1 MPLIKLNHSTL
12 KMIGSRLALFLM
24 ATFLLGIEFT
34 SASQYVVLDA
44 LEDHSGESYK
54 EYLSKIPIEN
64 RVLVTCSK
72 WMTEE
77 KKEAVSCIFPSI
89 IEIEDYHLSASVE
102 DALLNLHKVTPIRNI
117 ITAAT
122 EEFDI
127 IRAGSLREYFG
138 INGQHEASA
147 LVFRNKILMKDL
159 VQQNGFK
166 VPAYQAT
173 NSGMDLVRFV
183 DKHGFP
189 IITKPRTGV
198 GSIKTIVIKNQ
209 QDLRDYLKS
218 NYNCHYHSNLMVESF
233 INGHVYQIDGLYQD
247 GKIYAWPSKYV
258 NSCLDMAL
266 EGKILGSHLLS
277 AQNPLTKK
285 LITYANG
292 LVRIFPV
299 QEQMPFHLEVF
310 VTDSQ
315 QEIVFCEIASRIGGH
330 VNKNWKYGLNID
342 LEQTFY
348 DMQSGFVQDQAT
360 TKIKGPDKIIGWLL
374 FPAKHNCT
382 IMNMAQHCP
391 LDFCID
397 YETFMNIGDSL
408 DNPLGICSNLAKAY
422 IRADSEEDFDMKANQ
437 LMTWFQ
443 ENLSYKDANNQG

>member
-1 MPLIKLNHSTL
+1 MTL
-12 KMIGSRLALFLM
+12 KNSNKFTHKMIGSRFIKFLM
-24 ATFLLGIEFT
+24 TAFLLSGEFT
-34 SASQYVVLDA
+34 FASQYIVLDA

-77 KKEAVSCIFPSI
+77 KKETLNFIFPSI

-102 DALLNLHKVTPIRNI
+102 DVLLELHTVTPIKNI

-127 IRAGSLREYFG
+127 IRAASLREYFKIG
-138 INGQHEASA
+138 GQYESSA

-159 VQQNGFK
+159 VKQNGFK

-173 NSGMDLVRFV
+173 NSGMDLIKFV
-183 DKHGFP
+183 DKYGFP
-189 IITKPRTGV
+189 VITKPRTGV

-233 INGHVYQIDGLYQD
+233 IDGPVYQIDGLYQD

-258 NSCLDMAL
+258 NSCLEMAL

-285 LITYANG
+285 LISYANG

-315 QEIVFCEIASRIGGH
+315 QEIIFCEIASRIGGH

-342 LEQTFY
+342 LEQAFY
-348 DMQSGFVQDQAT
+348 DMQSGFVQDQVK

-374 FPAKHNCT
+374 FPAKQNCT

-397 YETFMNIGDSL
+397 YETFMNVGDSL
-408 DNPLGICSNLAKAY
+408 DNLLGICSNLAKAY
-422 IRADSEEDFDMKANQ
+422 IRADSEEDFDIKAHQ
-437 LMTWFQ
+437 LITWFQ
-443 ENLSYKDANNQG
+443 ENLSYKDANN